1 MKHEFIEA
9 NTLEDAWFLT
19 LYRVIDEGRV
29 HTINRGSY
37 AGQKRLEFDYVTIQ
51 IKNPGK
57 GDLIPRIPESYN
69 IENPVADGYCEK
81 YSQKYLMGH
90 ELAKNESYTYGQRIT
105 RYPVDHPIELYK
117 DETQKEI
124 IIQEIDTLLA
134 LGIIEKS
141 YKEVYA
147 DRMKIDEET
156 KEVVRYAKKME
167 VPKYFVNQ
175 IELINWL
182 YNTKGHRN
190 NQTVLQI
197 AHPTDL
203 LLQDPP
209 CLRHIQVRIQ
219 DGKLHFFVYFRSWDL
234 WNGFPANLGGI
245 QILKQ
250 YMSEMIGVEDG
261 EIFATSGGLHIYDYV
276 FDRGKV
282 LRMRDEI
289 ELKIGTN

>member
-19 LYRVIDEGRV
+19 LYRMIDEGRV
-29 HTINRGSY
+29 FKIDRGSY

-69 IENPVADGYCEK
+69 IENPVADGYCEE
-81 YSQKYLMGH
+81 YSQQYLMGH

-105 RYPVDHPIELYK
+105 KYPIDHPIKHFK
-117 DETQKEI
+117 DDANKDIIIQDIDSLIRLGIIIKEKSVKEI
-124 IIQEIDTLLA
+124 ISDD
-134 LGIIEKS
+134 S
-141 YKEVYA
+141 DNY
-147 DRMKIDEET
+147 
-156 KEVVRYAKKME
+156 VVSSTQY
-167 VPKYFVNQ
+167 YLNQ

-182 YNTKGHRN
+182 YNNKGHRN

-197 AHPTDL
+197 AHPTDM

-209 CLRHIQVRIQ
+209 CLRQIQVRIQ

-289 ELKIGTN
+289 ELKIGNN

>member
-19 LYRVIDEGRV
+19 LYRMIDEGRV
-29 HTINRGSY
+29 FKIDRGSF

-51 IKNPGK
+51 IKNPSK
-57 GDLIPRIPESYN
+57 GNLIPKIPESYN
-69 IENPVADGYCEK
+69 IDNPVVDGYCEE

-90 ELAKNESYTYGQRIT
+90 ELADNESYTYGQRIT
-105 RYPVDHPIELYK
+105 RYPINHPIEYFKNDENK
-117 DETQKEI
+117 DI
-124 IIQEIDTLLA
+124 IIQDIDGLMD

-141 YKEVYA
+141 LLGAKGDPGKEPIY
-147 DRMKIDEET
+147 E
-156 KEVVRYAKKME
+156 YG
-167 VPKYFVNQ
+167 YFLNQ

-197 AHPTDL
+197 AHPIDM

-209 CLRHIQVRIQ
+209 CLRQIQVRIQ

-250 YMSEMIGVEDG
+250 YMAEMIGVEDG
-261 EIFATSGGLHIYDYV
+261 EIIASSGGLHIYDYA
-276 FDRGKV
+276 FDLGKV
-282 LRMRDEI
+282 LRMRDDI

>member
-19 LYRVIDEGRV
+19 LYKMIDEGRV
-29 HTINRGSY
+29 YKIDRGSF

-57 GDLIPRIPESYN
+57 GNLIPKIPEVYN
-69 IENPVADGYCEK
+69 IDNPVAEGYCEE

-105 RYPVDHPIELYK
+105 KYPIVDPVKFFYGKGHEEIVIKDIPELL
-117 DETQKEI
+117 DLNI
-124 IIQEIDTLLA
+124 IIR
-134 LGIIEKS
+134 EKS
-141 YKEVYA
+141 
-147 DRMKIDEET
+147 DEHDEHFN
-156 KEVVRYAKKME
+156 
-167 VPKYFVNQ
+167 YFINQ
-175 IELINWL
+175 IELVNWL
-182 YNTKGHRN
+182 YNNKGHRN

-197 AHPTDL
+197 AHPTDM

-209 CLRHIQVRIQ
+209 CLRQIQVRIQ
-219 DGKLHFFVYFRSWDL
+219 DGKIHFFVYFRSWDL

-250 YMSEMIGVEDG
+250 YMAEMIGVEDG
-261 EIFATSGGLHIYDYV
+261 EIIASSGGLHIYDYV
-276 FDRGKV
+276 FDLGKV

-289 ELKIGTN
+289 ELKIGSN

>member
-19 LYRVIDEGRV
+19 LYRMIDEGRV
-29 HTINRGSY
+29 FKIDRGSF

-69 IENPVADGYCEK
+69 IDNPVCDGYCEE

-105 RYPVDHPIELYK
+105 KFPINDPIKFFHGIGHEEIVIK
-117 DETQKEI
+117 DIEKLIE
-124 IIQEIDTLLA
+124 
-134 LGIIEKS
+134 LGIIIREKS
-141 YKEVYA
+141 
-147 DRMKIDEET
+147 DDHDEH
-156 KEVVRYAKKME
+156 YNS
-167 VPKYFVNQ
+167 FINQ
-175 IELINWL
+175 IEMINWL
-182 YNTKGHRN
+182 YNNKGHRN

-250 YMSEMIGVEDG
+250 YMTEMINNVEDG

-276 FDRGKV
+276 FDMGKV
-282 LRMRDEI
+282 LRMRDDI
-289 ELKIGTN
+289 ELQIGKN